1 MDDDFNMPQA
11 LASLFEMVNYCNPI
25 IHSDNYSKKH
35 LEELIYAKDKIL
47 ELGGILGLS
56 LKPDLLVLTEN
67 ERELIKKR
75 DEYKLTRNFSE
86 ADKIKNILKSK
97 GIILRDNKDGSTTFE
112 RI

>member
-1 MDDDFNMPQA
+1 
-11 LASLFEMVNYCNPI
+11 
-25 IHSDNYSKKH
+25 
-35 LEELIYAKDKIL
+35 
-47 ELGGILGLS
+47 
-56 LKPDLLVLTEN
+56 LVLTEN